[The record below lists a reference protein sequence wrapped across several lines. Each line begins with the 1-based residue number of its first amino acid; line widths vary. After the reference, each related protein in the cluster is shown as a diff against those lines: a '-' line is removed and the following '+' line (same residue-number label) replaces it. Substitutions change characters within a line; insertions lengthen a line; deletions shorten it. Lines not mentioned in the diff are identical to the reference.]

1 MSSLLHRVAVF
12 SARRRFLVIGVWVL
26 LLVGLVAGS
35 HALGTQYSS
44 SAEVAGSDSQAA
56 NDVMARSFS
65 KELSDASPLV
75 YHTDSGTLKGKEN
88 AAAVEESLKATS
100 EAENVASIGELTY
113 SKDGRTAY
121 AQVLPSKALGD
132 MSVEDG
138 EAIYETAEAPVKGS
152 DVSVDAGGQLGTKI
166 SKSESKTSEII
177 GIAVAMLILVLIFG
191 TVTAMVLPIA
201 AAIFGLICGLSLV
214 SLLGHLVA
222 VPDVAPTVGAMIGL
236 GVGIDYSLFI
246 VTRARSARHE
256 GRSVHDA
263 IGHAAATSGS
273 AVAFA
278 GITVVIAL
286 LSLAVSGISL
296 IT

>member
-12 SARRRFLVIGVWVL
+12 SARRRLLVIGVWVV

-35 HALGTQYSS
+35 NALGTQYSS

-56 NDVMARSFS
+56 NDIMARSFS

-75 YHTDSGTLKGKEN
+75 YHTASGTLKDDEN

-113 SKDGRTAY
+113 AKDGKTAY
-121 AQVLPSKALGD
+121 AQVLPAKALGD
-132 MSVEDG
+132 MSLDEG
-138 EAIYETAEAPVKGS
+138 EAIYEAAEEPVMGS
-152 DVSVDAGGQLGTKI
+152 DVTVDAGGQLGTKI
-166 SKSESKTSEII
+166 SKSESKTSELI

-246 VTRARSARHE
+246 VTRARLKRSATPRRPRAA
-256 GRSVHDA
+256 RSRSPA
-263 IGHAAATSGS
+263 SPW
-273 AVAFA
+273 
-278 GITVVIAL
+278 
-286 LSLAVSGISL
+286 
-296 IT
+296 